1 LVQNLNTDFNAVQV
15 QAIMEIIQLMALD
28 GSPIAV
34 LAQQGVEA
42 VNLVIAEKSAGVPR
56 MKPSA
61 DDNDWARCA

>member
-1 LVQNLNTDFNAVQV
+1 
-15 QAIMEIIQLMALD
+15 MEIIQLMALD

-56 MKPSA
+56 MKPSV

>member
-1 LVQNLNTDFNAVQV
+1 
-15 QAIMEIIQLMALD
+15 MEIIQLMALD

-56 MKPSA
+56 MKPSVA
-61 DDNDWARCA
+61 DNDWARCA

>member
-1 LVQNLNTDFNAVQV
+1 
-15 QAIMEIIQLMALD
+15 MEIIQLMALD

>member
-42 VNLVIAEKSAGVPR
+42 VNLVIAEMSAGVPR
-56 MKPSA
+56 MKPSV